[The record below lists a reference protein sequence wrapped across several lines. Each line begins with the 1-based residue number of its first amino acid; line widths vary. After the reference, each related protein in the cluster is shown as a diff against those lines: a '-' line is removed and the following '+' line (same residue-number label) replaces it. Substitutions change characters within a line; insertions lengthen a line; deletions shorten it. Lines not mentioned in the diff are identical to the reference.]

1 MCQSCLQVIVIMKII
16 GGDDY
21 GDGDDCVDLCSDD
34 GDDAY
39 MVKMMMMV
47 MMTLMLVMMGICGPG
62 KFSKSCVT

>member
-1 MCQSCLQVIVIMKII
+1 MSVLPA
-16 GGDDY
+16 GDRDHEDD
-21 GDGDDCVDLCSDD
+21 GGDDCVDLCSDD

-62 KFSKSCVT
+62 KFSESCVT

>member
-1 MCQSCLQVIVIMKII
+1 MSVLHAGGPDYEDD